1 MPVLIVASPFPARP
15 SLFLEKLPPMVPPD
29 LLPCTRRRFLGG
41 LSATALLA
49 ASPAVAQN
57 APQGSA
63 VRPGPQP
70 GPGPSPGANAGAQV
84 PAFGYEALVRRARDL
99 AGTGHEMPPALP
111 EALARLDFDAWRDI
125 RFRPDRALLGPA
137 TGSAASPVAA
147 GPFRMQMFH
156 PGFLFSH
163 PVTVNIIKDGV
174 PTPVPYAA
182 SLFDYGRTKFEKPL
196 PVNLGFAGFR
206 LHYPL
211 NQPKVL
217 DELISFIGASYFR
230 VLGRGQKYGLS
241 ARGLTI
247 NAGVKDGEE
256 FPVFREFWV
265 EMPGVD
271 SERAVIYAL
280 MDSPS
285 LTGAYR
291 FQVYPGEATAV
302 DVTATLFARKR
313 VERLGIAPLT
323 SMFFTGENDRRF
335 FDDFRTELHDSDGL
349 LIHTGAGEWL
359 WRPLRN
365 PREQS
370 VAAFVDKSPRGFGL
384 MQRDRVFEHYQDLD
398 LNYELRPSYWIE
410 PVGDWGE
417 GHIELI
423 ELPTT
428 DETNDNV
435 VALWA
440 PRAALEPGKEA
451 VYRYKLSAMTDA
463 ADLHPGGH
471 VLNTYQAAPKALGS
485 GEAVIAGARRFIID
499 FTGGDLDFHLG
510 DPDKVE
516 LVPSVSQGKVLRSFL
531 VPNPKV
537 EGFRAFLDVAVP
549 PGQSADLRAFLRAGT
564 KALTETW
571 TYPWKPE

>member
-1 MPVLIVASPFPARP
+1 MS
-15 SLFLEKLPPMVPPD
+15 PPD
-29 LLPCTRRRFLGG
+29 HMQSTRRHFLCG
-41 LSATALLA
+41 LSGMALLA
-49 ASPAVAQN
+49 ASPAIAQN
-57 APQGSA
+57 PAQNPAQNNA
-63 VRPGPQP
+63 VRPGPQAGPAPAP
-70 GPGPSPGANAGAQV
+70 GGSNAAQV
-84 PAFGYEALVRRARDL
+84 QAFGYEALVRRARDL
-99 AGTGHEMPPALP
+99 SGTNHEMPQPLP
-111 EALARLDFDAWRDI
+111 ESLARLDFDAWRDI
-125 RFRPDRALLGPA
+125 RFRPERALLGPA
-137 TGSAASPVAA
+137 SGNPAAPQVAS

-182 SLFDYGRTKFEKPL
+182 ALFDYGRTKFEKSL

-211 NQPKVL
+211 NQPKIL

-230 VLGRGQKYGLS
+230 FLGRGQRYGLS
-241 ARGLTI
+241 ARGLAI

-265 EMPGVD
+265 EMPGAD
-271 SERAVIYAL
+271 SDRAVVHAL

-291 FQVYPGEATAV
+291 FQIYPGDATVV

-349 LIHTGAGEWL
+349 LMHTGAGEWL

-370 VAAFVDKSPRGFGL
+370 VAAFVDKNPRGFGL

-440 PRAALEPGKEA
+440 PRVALEPGKET
-451 VYRYKLSAMTDA
+451 VYRYKLSALTDA
-463 ADLHPGGH
+463 AGLHPGGH

-485 GEAVIAGARRFIID
+485 GEAVIAGARRFIVD

-510 DPDKVE
+510 DPEKVE

-537 EGFRAFLDVAVP
+537 EGFRAFIDVVVP
-549 PGQSADLRAFLRAGT
+549 QGQSADLRAFLRVGT
-564 KALTETW
+564 RALTETW
-571 TYPWKPE
+571 TYPWKAE